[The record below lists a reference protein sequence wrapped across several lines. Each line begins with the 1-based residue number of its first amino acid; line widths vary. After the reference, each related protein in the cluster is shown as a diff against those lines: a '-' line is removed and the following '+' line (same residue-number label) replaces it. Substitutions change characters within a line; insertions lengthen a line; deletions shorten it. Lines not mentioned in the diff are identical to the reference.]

1 MYNRQVVS
9 ATSRSSYFKDADRAI
24 PGNGG
29 IAVLLGVIMKQLTY
43 RGIAYK
49 KNDKKDSSLKLVSGR
64 VNHVYRGTVYHYENS
79 KNNEKT
85 SV

>member
-1 MYNRQVVS
+1 MYNKKVVS
-9 ATSRSSYFKDADRAI
+9 ATSRSSYLKDADRAI

-49 KNDKKDSSLKLVSGR
+49 KNDKKNSSLKLVSGR

-79 KNNEKT
+79 VNNEKQ
-85 SV
+85 SA

>member
-1 MYNRQVVS
+1 MYNKQVVS
-9 ATSRSSYFKDADRAI
+9 TTNRSSLFKEAVRAI

-29 IAVLLGVIMKQLTY
+29 IAVLLSLIMKQLTY

-49 KNDKKDSSLKLVSGR
+49 KNDKKNSSLKLVSGR

-79 KNNEKT
+79 TNNEKQA
-85 SV
+85 V

>member
-1 MYNRQVVS
+1 M
-9 ATSRSSYFKDADRAI
+9 
-24 PGNGG
+24 
-29 IAVLLGVIMKQLTY
+29 LGVIMKQLTY
-43 RGIAYK
+43 KGIAYK
-49 KNDKKDSSLKLVSGR
+49 KNDNRNSSTKLVSGR

>member
-1 MYNRQVVS
+1 MYNSYVVS
-9 ATSRSSYFKDADRAI
+9 ATNRSFLFKDAVRAI

-49 KNDKKDSSLKLVSGR
+49 KNDKKNSSVKLVSGK
-64 VNHVYRGTVYHYENS
+64 VNHVYRGTV
-79 KNNEKT
+79 
-85 SV
+85 

>member
-1 MYNRQVVS
+1 M
-9 ATSRSSYFKDADRAI
+9 
-24 PGNGG
+24 
-29 IAVLLGVIMKQLTY
+29 LLGVIMKQLTY

-79 KNNEKT
+79 LNNEKQ
-85 SV
+85 SA

>member
-9 ATSRSSYFKDADRAI
+9 ATNRSSYFKDAVRAI

-29 IAVLLGVIMKQLTY
+29 IAVLLGVIMNQLTY

-49 KNDKKDSSLKLVSGR
+49 KNDNRNSSTKLVSGR

-79 KNNEKT
+79 ANNEKT

>member
-1 MYNRQVVS
+1 M
-9 ATSRSSYFKDADRAI
+9 
-24 PGNGG
+24 
-29 IAVLLGVIMKQLTY
+29 LGVIMKQLTY

-49 KNDKKDSSLKLVSGR
+49 KNDKKNSSVKLVSGR

-79 KNNEKT
+79 ANNEKT

>member
-9 ATSRSSYFKDADRAI
+9 ATNRSSYFKDAVRAI

-29 IAVLLGVIMKQLTY
+29 IAVMLGVIMKQLTY

-49 KNDKKDSSLKLVSGR
+49 KNDKKNSSVKLVSGR

-79 KNNEKT
+79 ANNEKT

>member
-9 ATSRSSYFKDADRAI
+9 ATNRSSYFKDAVRAI

-43 RGIAYK
+43 RCIAYK
-49 KNDKKDSSLKLVSGR
+49 KNDQKNSSTKLVSGR

-79 KNNEKT
+79 ANNEKT

>member
-9 ATSRSSYFKDADRAI
+9 ATNLSSYFKDAVRAI

-49 KNDKKDSSLKLVSGR
+49 KNDNKNSSVKLVSGR

-79 KNNEKT
+79 ANNEKA

>member
-1 MYNRQVVS
+1 MYNKQVVS
-9 ATSRSSYFKDADRAI
+9 ATNRSSLFKEAVRAI

-49 KNDKKDSSLKLVSGR
+49 KNDNKNSSLKLVSGR
-64 VNHVYRGTVYHYENS
+64 VNHVYRGAVYHYENS
-79 KNNEKT
+79 TNNEKQ

>member
-9 ATSRSSYFKDADRAI
+9 ATNRSSYFKDAVRAI

-49 KNDKKDSSLKLVSGR
+49 KNDKKNSSVKLVSGR

-79 KNNEKT
+79 VNNEKT

>member
-1 MYNRQVVS
+1 MYNRQEVS
-9 ATSRSSYFKDADRAI
+9 ATNRSSYFKDAGRAI

-49 KNDKKDSSLKLVSGR
+49 KNDQKNSSTKLVSGR

-79 KNNEKT
+79 ANNEKT

>member
-1 MYNRQVVS
+1 MYNKHVVS

-49 KNDKKDSSLKLVSGR
+49 KNDKNNSSVKLVTGR
-64 VNHVYRGTVYHYENS
+64 VNHVYRGTVYHYENI
-79 KNNEKT
+79 KDDKKT

>member
-1 MYNRQVVS
+1 M
-9 ATSRSSYFKDADRAI
+9 
-24 PGNGG
+24 
-29 IAVLLGVIMKQLTY
+29 LLGVIMKQLTY

-49 KNDKKDSSLKLVSGR
+49 KNDKKNSSVKLVSGR
-64 VNHVYRGTVYHYENS
+64 VNHVYRGAVYHYEN

>member
-9 ATSRSSYFKDADRAI
+9 ATNRSSYFKDAVRAI

-29 IAVLLGVIMKQLTY
+29 LAVLLGVIMKQLTY

-49 KNDKKDSSLKLVSGR
+49 KNDNKNSATKLVSGR

-79 KNNEKT
+79 ANNEKT

>member
-1 MYNRQVVS
+1 
-9 ATSRSSYFKDADRAI
+9 
-24 PGNGG
+24 
-29 IAVLLGVIMKQLTY
+29 MKQLTY

-49 KNDKKDSSLKLVSGR
+49 KNDNKNSSLKLVSGR

-79 KNNEKT
+79 TNNEKQ

>member
-9 ATSRSSYFKDADRAI
+9 ATNRSSYFKDAVRAI

-49 KNDKKDSSLKLVSGR
+49 KNDNKNSSVKLVSGR
-64 VNHVYRGTVYHYENS
+64 VNHVYRGAVYHYENS
-79 KNNEKT
+79 ANNEKA